1 MNTTTTRHIEISY
14 MVELGALMAIVLI
27 MAFTPLGYIPTP
39 LIKISLISIPVAVGA
54 ILLGPSAGL
63 ILGTIFGLTSVIQ
76 SISGD
81 GLGPLMMQIAPISN
95 VIVRLPT
102 RMLMGWL
109 TGMIYLALKDSKL
122 RTFSIPLA
130 CLSAPLLNTILYMT
144 TLCLLFFNKP
154 EVQDWATSAG
164 LPIKNV
170 FAFVSAMVGFN
181 AVFEATASFIIG
193 TAVTKAL
200 MVALKK

>member
-1 MNTTTTRHIEISY
+1 
-14 MVELGALMAIVLI
+14 
-27 MAFTPLGYIPTP
+27 
-39 LIKISLISIPVAVGA
+39 
-54 ILLGPSAGL
+54 
-63 ILGTIFGLTSVIQ
+63 
-76 SISGD
+76 
-81 GLGPLMMQIAPISN
+81 
-95 VIVRLPT
+95 
-102 RMLMGWL
+102 MLMGWL
-109 TGMIYLALKDSKL
+109 TGMIYLALKDSKA

-154 EVQDWATSAG
+154 EVQDWATAAG
-164 LPIKNV
+164 LPIQNV

-181 AVFEATASFIIG
+181 AVFEASASFIIG

>member
-1 MNTTTTRHIEISY
+1 MNTATSRQLGITYI
-14 MVELGALMAIVLI
+14 VELGTLIAIVLI

-39 LIKISLISIPVAVGA
+39 MIKISLISIPVAVGA

-76 SISGD
+76 SIGGD

-95 VIVRLPT
+95 IIVRLPT

-109 TGMIYLALKDSKL
+109 TGMIYQGLKDSKL
-122 RTFSIPLA
+122 HTVSIPVA
-130 CLSAPLLNTILYMT
+130 CLSAPVLNTLLYMT

-154 EVQDWATSAG
+154 EVRDWATAAG
-164 LPIKNV
+164 LPIENV

-200 MVALKK
+200 LVVTRK